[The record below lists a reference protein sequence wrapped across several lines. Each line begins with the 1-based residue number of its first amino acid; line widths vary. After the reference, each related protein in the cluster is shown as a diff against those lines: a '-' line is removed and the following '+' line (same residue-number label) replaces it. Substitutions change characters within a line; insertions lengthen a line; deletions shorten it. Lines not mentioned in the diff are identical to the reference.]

1 MAETIF
7 ESPMKLL
14 FLANRIPFPP
24 YRGDKLKIYNLAK
37 ELHPR
42 NHLVLV
48 TFYES
53 HHELKYKRDLL
64 KYFDEVHL
72 VKLKKVGIVWNI
84 ALSMLNRKMPFQV
97 AYFKSKEMARIL
109 SDVME
114 KCKPDGIHIQHLR
127 MAMYIDSKYRE
138 RSFLDLPD
146 AISLYFQRKRDIEK
160 NPMYKLLLV
169 EEHRRLLQF
178 ENKTLSNFD
187 TVLCCS
193 QEDAQYLQERHTGP
207 HYKVLENGVD
217 TKTFQPVK
225 TNINFPEPRILFTG
239 NMDYAPNV
247 DAVCYFVR
255 DIFPKIKE
263 KHPTAT
269 FEIAGQKPVKKVLE
283 LNKTEGVEVTG
294 FIPKIQDAYAR
305 STVVVAPIRF
315 GAGTQNKVL
324 EALCMEVPVVC
335 TPIGFFGLSVKNG
348 QGIYCEKNTLDF
360 INRLNQILDDVE
372 PHHILATKTG
382 QTIRERFAWE
392 AIAKKLESYVLE
404 AQNSLE

>member
-1 MAETIF
+1 
-7 ESPMKLL
+7 MKLL

-37 ELHPR
+37 ELHPK

-53 HHELKYKRDLL
+53 HHELKYKKDLL
-64 KYFDEVHL
+64 QYFDEVHL
-72 VKLKKVGIVWNI
+72 IKLKKGVVLWNLI
-84 ALSMLNRKMPFQV
+84 TAIFNRHTPLQV
-97 AYFKSKEMARIL
+97 AYFRSKKMTHLLEHVIKDFNPEA
-109 SDVME
+109 
-114 KCKPDGIHIQHLR
+114 IHIQHLR
-127 MAMYIDSKYRE
+127 MAQFVGPEFIQRAL
-138 RSFLDLPD
+138 LDLPD
-146 AISLYFQRKRDIEK
+146 AISMYFQRRKNFTK
-160 NPMYKLLLV
+160 NPLKKWFLN
-169 EEHRRLLQF
+169 EEYNRLIKY
-178 ENKTLSNFD
+178 EHKTLNTFRS
-187 TVLCCS
+187 VLCCS
-193 QEDAQYLQERHTGP
+193 QEDAQYLQKKHPGP
-207 HYKVLENGVD
+207 NYKVLENGVD

-225 TNINFPEPRILFTG
+225 TNIKLPEPCILFTG

-247 DAVCYFVR
+247 DAVCYFVC

-269 FEIAGQKPVKKVLE
+269 FEVAGQKPVKKVLE
-283 LNKTEGVEVTG
+283 LNKIEGVEVSG
-294 FIPKIQDAYAR
+294 FIPQIQDAYAR

-348 QGIYCEKNTLDF
+348 QGIYCEENTLDF